1 MQKFD
6 PYRMWLGIPPR
17 EQPPNHYRLLGV
29 GQFESDADAIS
40 NAADRQM
47 AHVRSFQSGQHSK
60 ISQQIL
66 NELSTARVCL
76 LNASKKA
83 AYDAQLRAQAAPL
96 ETPPPL
102 QSVPRPP
109 QSVSPPPRSVP
120 PPPPSTAVPPPPS
133 EASAPPVSVPPPPS
147 TAVPPPPSGASAPP
161 VSAPPV
167 ALPKESVLDGIT
179 WTPYR
184 WRRREHPLST
194 VLLVLFVLALGIGL
208 VVWAL
213 SDMFDRSGAG
223 SNGHNKNSGSYVT
236 APHSLGRAD
245 VRIGHR
251 VAASAA
257 GGDDV
262 HCPGVA
268 VSLYL
273 SQFSQGYQQC
283 FREQTSPSRGPF
295 AWPSFC

>member
-1 MQKFD
+1 MEEFD
-6 PYRMWLGIPPR
+6 PYRIWLGIPPE

-47 AHVRSFQSGQHSK
+47 AHVRSFQSGQYSK

-76 LNASKKA
+76 LSESKKA
-83 AYDAQLRAQAAPL
+83 TYDAQLRAQASPVK
-96 ETPPPL
+96 TPPPQSVPRPPQPVPPPP

-109 QSVSPPPRSVP
+109 QSVPPPPRSVP
-120 PPPPSTAVPPPPS
+120 PPPPSTAAPPPPC
-133 EASAPPVSVPPPPS
+133 EASAPPVSVPPATPP
-147 TAVPPPPSGASAPP
+147 AEPAPAG
-161 VSAPPV
+161 VRRTS
-167 ALPKESVLDGIT
+167 
-179 WTPYR
+179 YR

-194 VLLVLFVLALGIGL
+194 ALLVLFVLALGIGL

-213 SDMFDRSGAG
+213 SDLFDRSSAG
-223 SNGHNKNSGSYVT
+223 SNGHNKNSGSNVT